1 MDKEEYENIKADA
14 RAWAENRVGAKACKE
29 ECQACW
35 RYRCDMPCHQYEL
48 MVAYMVGAGAFDD
61 LGRRDEAA

>member
-14 RAWAENRVGAKACKE
+14 RAWENRVGAKACKE

>member
-1 MDKEEYENIKADA
+1 MDKVEVERVKANA

-29 ECQACW
+29 ECVACW

-48 MVAYMVGAGAFDD
+48 MVAYMAGAGAFN
-61 LGRRDEAA
+61 EV

>member
-1 MDKEEYENIKADA
+1 MDKEKVENIKADA

-35 RYRCDMPCHQYEL
+35 RYRCNMPCHQYEL
-48 MVAYMVGAGAFDD
+48 MVAYMAGAGAFDD
-61 LGRRDEAA
+61 LGRHEEAA